1 MVELMIVVLI
11 LGVLTAVAIPRI
23 TEGVFKAGVNTCRKN
38 VDIINTQIELYHSR
52 TGTWPNNVGKIVGD
66 PNYFPD
72 GPPKC
77 PFNKPYLLD
86 KTDGK
91 NRVPEHLHLDKTVV
105 RILSDRIFNR
115 N

>member
-11 LGVLTAVAIPRI
+11 LGVLTAIAIPRI

-52 TGTWPNNVGKIVGD
+52 TGTWPNNVGIIVGD

-72 GPPKC
+72 GPTKC
-77 PFNKPYLLD
+77 PLI
-86 KTDGK
+86 
-91 NRVPEHLHLDKTVV
+91 NRIYWIRQMA
-105 RILSDRIFNR
+105 RIESLSTCI
-115 N
+115 